1 MKPVSAATD
10 VTRLGK
16 ELLAL
21 HTIDLAYV
29 GRGIHEELVAYVA
42 DQQGYY
48 EEEGVHVAIRD
59 GVSWKT
65 ERLRRGATIG
75 LGRALLS
82 RLTDGIDW
90 KVLTVNTHRPLFW
103 FLGSADVKSM
113 ADLRGRRM
121 AVHAAHTAP
130 GCFARIVLRKHGL
143 DPDRD
148 LECVVRAPG
157 DYQMD
162 LRRLRDG
169 SIDAAYVGST
179 LSPEQV
185 AEEEGFHVLAWVGD
199 HFQIPTVGVAVD
211 PAHIPLD
218 SPALQALVRAIQRA
232 LRTIAEQPRLA
243 VDYVASFLNRLTREE
258 AQLYYER
265 YIGPH
270 FTPGGQVDLNI
281 ARQAVDAVAA
291 ELGVAPV
298 AADEIYQTAR

>member
-1 MKPVSAATD
+1 M
-10 VTRLGK
+10 
-16 ELLAL
+16 

-29 GRGIHEELVAYVA
+29 GCGIHEELVAYVA
-42 DQQGYY
+42 DQEGYY
-48 EEEGVHVAIRD
+48 ADEGVHVAIRD
-59 GVSWKT
+59 GVSWQT
-65 ERLRRGATIG
+65 ERVRRGATIG

-82 RLTDGIDW
+82 RLTDGICW
-90 KVLTVNTHRPLFW
+90 TALSVNTHRPLFW
-103 FLGSADVKSM
+103 FLGSAEVTSM
-113 ADLRGRRM
+113 ADLRGRRL

-185 AEEEGFHVLAWVGD
+185 VEEEGLRLLAWVGD

-211 PAHIPLD
+211 PVHIPLD
-218 SPALQALVRAIQRA
+218 SPALQALVRANQRA
-232 LRTIAEQPRLA
+232 LGTIAEQPRLA
-243 VDYVASFLNRLTREE
+243 VDYIAAFLNRLTRDE
-258 AQLYYER
+258 AQRYYER
-265 YIGPH
+265 YIGPY
-270 FTPGGQVDLNI
+270 FTADGQVDLNT
-281 ARQAVDAVAA
+281 ARQGIDAVAA
-291 ELGVAPV
+291 ELGVASV
-298 AADEIYQTAR
+298 AADEIYQPAP

>member
-1 MKPVSAATD
+1 M
-10 VTRLGK
+10 
-16 ELLAL
+16 
-21 HTIDLAYV
+21 HIIDLAYA

-42 DQQGYY
+42 DQEGYY
-48 EEEGVHVAIRD
+48 TDEGVHVAIRD
-59 GVSWKT
+59 GVRWKT

-82 RLTDGIDW
+82 RLTDGIGW
-90 KVLTVNTHRPLFW
+90 KVLSVNTHRPLFW
-103 FLGSADVKSM
+103 FLGGAEVTSM
-113 ADLRGRRM
+113 AALRGRRL

-185 AEEEGFHVLAWVGD
+185 AEEQGLRLLAWVGD

-211 PAHIPLD
+211 PVHIPLD
-218 SPALQALVRAIQRA
+218 SPALQALVRANKRA
-232 LRTIAEQPRLA
+232 LQTIAEQPSLA
-243 VDYVASFLNRLTREE
+243 VDYIASFLNRLTRDE
-258 AQLYYER
+258 AQRYYEH
-265 YIGPH
+265 YVGPY
-270 FTPGGQVDLNI
+270 FTPDGQVDLNI
-281 ARQAVDAVAA
+281 ARQAIDAVAA
-291 ELGVAPV
+291 ELGVASV
-298 AADEIYQTAR
+298 AADEIYQPARR

>member
-1 MKPVSAATD
+1 M
-10 VTRLGK
+10 
-16 ELLAL
+16 

-29 GRGIHEELVAYVA
+29 GRGIHEELIAYVA
-42 DQQGYY
+42 DQEGYY
-48 EEEGVHVAIRD
+48 TDEGVHVAIRD
-59 GVSWKT
+59 GVRWET

-82 RLTDGIDW
+82 RLTGGIGW
-90 KVLTVNTHRPLFW
+90 KVLSVNTHRPLFW
-103 FLGSADVKSM
+103 FVGSADVTSM
-113 ADLRGRRM
+113 ADIRGRRL

-185 AEEEGFHVLAWVGD
+185 AAEEGFSVLSWVGD
-199 HFQIPTVGVAVD
+199 HFQIPTVGIAVD
-211 PAHIPLD
+211 PACIPLD
-218 SPALQALVRAIQRA
+218 DPALQALVRANRRA
-232 LRTIAEQPRLA
+232 LATIAEQPRLA
-243 VDYVASFLNRLTREE
+243 VDYITTFLSRLTREE
-258 AQLYYER
+258 AQQYYER
-265 YIGPH
+265 YIGPY
-270 FTPGGQVDLNI
+270 FTSDGRGDL
-281 ARQAVDAVAA
+281 AVAQHAVDAVAA
-291 ELGVAPV
+291 ELSVASPS
-298 AADEIYQTAR
+298 AGHMYQSAL

>member
-1 MKPVSAATD
+1 M
-10 VTRLGK
+10 
-16 ELLAL
+16 
-21 HTIDLAYV
+21 HIIDLAYV

-42 DQQGYY
+42 DQEGYY
-48 EEEGVHVAIRD
+48 VDEGVHVAIRD
-59 GVSWKT
+59 GIKWEK
-65 ERLRRGATIG
+65 ERLRRCATVG

-82 RLTDGIDW
+82 RLTDGIGW
-90 KVLTVNTHRPLFW
+90 KVLSVNTHRPQFW
-103 FLGSADVKSM
+103 FLGGAQVTSM
-113 ADLRGRRM
+113 ADLRGRRL

-143 DPDRD
+143 DPDHD

-185 AEEEGFHVLAWVGD
+185 VEEEGFRLLAWVGD

-211 PAHIPLD
+211 PVHIPLD
-218 SPALQALVRAIQRA
+218 SPALQALVRANKRA

-243 VDYVASFLNRLTREE
+243 VDYIASFLDRLTRDE
-258 AQLYYER
+258 AQRYYER
-265 YIGPH
+265 YVGPY
-270 FTPGGQVDLNI
+270 FTPDGRVDLNI
-281 ARQAVDAVAA
+281 AQQAIDAVAA
-291 ELGVAPV
+291 ELGVASV
-298 AADEIYQTAR
+298 AADEIYQPAQ

>member
-1 MKPVSAATD
+1 M
-10 VTRLGK
+10 
-16 ELLAL
+16 

-29 GRGIHEELVAYVA
+29 GRGIHEELVAHVA
-42 DQQGYY
+42 DQEGYY
-48 EEEGVHVAIRD
+48 VDEGVHVAIRD
-59 GVSWKT
+59 GVGWET
-65 ERLRRGATIG
+65 ERVRRGATIG

-82 RLTDGIDW
+82 RLTDGIGW
-90 KVLTVNTHRPLFW
+90 KVLSVNTHRPLFW
-103 FLGSADVKSM
+103 FLGSAEVTSM
-113 ADLRGRRM
+113 ADLRGCRL

-185 AEEEGFHVLAWVGD
+185 AEEEGFHLLAWVGD
-199 HFQIPTVGVAVD
+199 HFQIPTVGIAVD
-211 PAHIPLD
+211 TAHVPVD
-218 SPALQALVRAIQRA
+218 SPALQALVRANQRA
-232 LRTIAEQPRLA
+232 LRTIAEQPHLA
-243 VDYVASFLNRLTREE
+243 VDYIASFLNRLTRDEV
-258 AQLYYER
+258 QRHYER
-265 YIGPH
+265 YIGPY
-270 FTPGGQVDLNI
+270 FTPDGQVDLNV
-281 ARQAVDAVAA
+281 AQQAIETVAA

-298 AADEIYQTAR
+298 AADEIYQPAP

>member
-1 MKPVSAATD
+1 MY
-10 VTRLGK
+10 
-16 ELLAL
+16 
-21 HTIDLAYV
+21 TIDLAYV

-42 DQQGYY
+42 DQEGYY
-48 EEEGVHVAIRD
+48 EDEGVHVAIRD
-59 GVSWKT
+59 GIRWKT

-75 LGRALLS
+75 LGRTLVS
-82 RLTDGIDW
+82 RLTAGIGW
-90 KVLTVNTHRPLFW
+90 KVLCVNTHRPLFW
-103 FLGSADVKSM
+103 FLGRGDVKSM
-113 ADLRGRRM
+113 ADLRGRRL
-121 AVHAAHTAP
+121 AVHAARTAP

-185 AEEEGFHVLAWVGD
+185 AEEERFHLLAWVGN
-199 HFQIPTVGVAVD
+199 HLQIPTVGVAVD

-218 SPALQALVRAIQRA
+218 SPALKALVRANQRA

-243 VDYVASFLNRLTREE
+243 VDYIASFLNRLTRDEV
-258 AQLYYER
+258 QLYYEH
-265 YIGPH
+265 YIGPY
-270 FTPGGQVDLNI
+270 FTPDGLVDLDI
-281 ARQAVDAVAA
+281 ARQGIDAVAA
-291 ELGVAPV
+291 ELGVASV
-298 AADEIYQTAR
+298 AADEIYQPAQ

>member
-1 MKPVSAATD
+1 V
-10 VTRLGK
+10 
-16 ELLAL
+16 

-29 GRGIHEELVAYVA
+29 GRGIHEELVAHVA
-42 DQQGYY
+42 DQEGYY
-48 EEEGVHVAIRD
+48 EDEGVHVAIRD
-59 GVSWKT
+59 GVGWPE

-82 RLTDGIDW
+82 RLTDGIGW
-90 KVLTVNTHRPLFW
+90 KALSVNTHRPLFW
-103 FLGSADVKSM
+103 FLGGADVTSM
-113 ADLRGRRM
+113 EDLRGRRL

-185 AEEEGFHVLAWVGD
+185 AEEEGFHLLAWVGD

-211 PAHIPLD
+211 PVHIPLH
-218 SPALQALVRAIQRA
+218 SPALQALVRANQRA
-232 LRTIAEQPRLA
+232 LRTIADKPGLA
-243 VDYVASFLNRLTREE
+243 VDYIASFLNRLTRDE
-258 AQLYYER
+258 AQRHYDR
-265 YIGPH
+265 YIGPY
-270 FTPGGQVDLNI
+270 FTPDGQVDLNI
-281 ARQAVDAVAA
+281 AKRAIDTVAA
-291 ELGVAPV
+291 ELGVPLVPAEEV
-298 AADEIYQTAR
+298 YQTTQ